1 MDIEVFNDPCYFDMW
16 CVRCTEDRDFN
27 ATMHF
32 LRQEQAHHAK
42 AVLSHWFDI
51 HRRKVLLEAA
61 ERIGSAEFMSSP
73 EASKSYAEYNEL
85 RRMAEEE

>member
-61 ERIGSAEFMSSP
+61 EKFMND
-73 EASKSYAEYNEL
+73 ECRYFIADEL
-85 RRMAEEE
+85 RYMAEEA